1 VNDAPPASL
10 DHPGRQRPREL
21 QAGREIHLERL
32 VPDLVGEL
40 GERHRREHRRVVEE
54 DVDLSH
60 RLHGLRG
67 QALDLAPPAEIRD
80 DELDTRLEALADV
93 GDRRDQ
99 LGLLPARDQDVGARL
114 RETAGHRLPEP
125 AASTGDEGRA
135 PREIERAADGG

>member
-1 VNDAPPASL
+1 MMRPQRRSIIPGASA
-10 DHPGRQRPREL
+10 R
-21 QAGREIHLERL
+21 ASSRL
-32 VPDLVGEL
+32 AVRFTWSVWSQISSVSWASGIVG
-40 GERHRREHRRVVEE
+40 E

-99 LGLLPARDQDVGARL
+99 LGLVPARDQDIGAR
-114 RETAGHRLPEP
+114 
-125 AASTGDEGRA
+125 
-135 PREIERAADGG
+135 